1 MLGQVVRTA
10 LLLSAIFLPMLRF
23 SWHVGHSSSS
33 SSAYVNNKE
42 VMEAAAE
49 ANEALPEGLHEACL
63 KTGRTPTAGEVKLI
77 YYTKVRRFFPYLKR

>member
-1 MLGQVVRTA
+1 M
-10 LLLSAIFLPMLRF
+10 AIDID
-23 SWHVGHSSSS
+23 HGNSS

-49 ANEALPEGLHEACL
+49 ANEALPEGLYEACL

-77 YYTKVRRFFPYLKR
+77 YYTKVRRFLACLKR